1 MIGANT
7 SSRRSN
13 TNPSTFGITAF
24 GVTVF
29 VGVVGV
35 VGIDSGDAIFGLAV
49 RATSAVDVLRKF
61 AKRSSTD
68 FLAGVLAV

>member
-13 TNPSTFGITAF
+13 TNPSTFGTTAFAFGTTAF
-24 GVTVF
+24 GS
-29 VGVVGV
+29 VV
-35 VGIDSGDAIFGLAV
+35 SGDEVFGLAV

-68 FLAGVLAV
+68 YLAGVFADVLDV